1 MPINKQEI
9 LPTEFTA
16 PQKAQIIADAVTRL
30 DAKRIVLKNRAL
42 VKTDPT
48 LISILETNHLARDTN
63 GDPVLP
69 AKVYPI
75 KAPYL
80 S

>member
-1 MPINKQEI
+1 MPINRQNI
-9 LPTEFTA
+9 ITDFTA
-16 PQKAQIIADAVTRL
+16 PQKAEIIADTVTRF
-30 DAKRIVLKNRAL
+30 DAKRIILKNRAL

-48 LISILETNHLARDTN
+48 LVSILEVNHLAKDTD

>member
-1 MPINKQEI
+1 MPINRENI
-9 LPTEFTA
+9 IADFTA
-16 PQKAQIIADAVTRL
+16 PQKAQIIADTVTRF
-30 DAKRIVLKNRAL
+30 DAKRITLKNRAL

-48 LISILETNHLARDTN
+48 LVSILETNHLPRDTD
-63 GDPVLP
+63 GEFILP